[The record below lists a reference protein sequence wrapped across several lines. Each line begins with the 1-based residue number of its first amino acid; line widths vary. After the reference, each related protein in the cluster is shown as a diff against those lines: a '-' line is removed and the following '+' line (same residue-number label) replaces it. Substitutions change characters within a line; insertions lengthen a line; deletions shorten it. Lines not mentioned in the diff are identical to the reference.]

1 MSSIKILPLAITMVA
16 GPQILSAVLL
26 LTSRRGKA
34 STAAFVAGAAVAS
47 TLGTAIFYLLAGTL
61 SLGGG
66 SNAGKTVGKLIQTA
80 LILFLVWLTL
90 MSFRHRH
97 EVQPLPGWMTRL
109 QQTTPPK
116 AVLLGLLLFMLMPTD
131 LAAMATV
138 GTNLRTEGESFIA
151 ALPFLLL
158 TVLLVGSPLLA
169 YLLLGHRGEP
179 FMAGVRRWMESHSW
193 VINMLVYIIF
203 IALIWS

>member
-16 GPQILSAVLL
+16 GPQILSSVLL

-34 STAAFVAGAAVAS
+34 ASGAFVAGAAAAS
-47 TLGTAIFYLLAGTL
+47 TLGTAVFYLLAGTL
-61 SLGGG
+61 SLHEG
-66 SNAGKTVGKLIQTA
+66 SSHKTAGKVIQTA
-80 LILFLVWLTL
+80 LILFLVWLTIK
-90 MSFRHRH
+90 SFLHRH
-97 EVQPLPGWMTRL
+97 EVQPLPGWMTKL

-116 AVLLGLLLFMLMPTD
+116 AALLGLLLFLLMPTD

-138 GTNLRTEGESFIA
+138 GTNLRTEGESFLA

-169 YLLLGHRGEP
+169 YVLLGHRGEP

-193 VINMLVYIIF
+193 IINMLVYIIF
-203 IALIWS
+203 IALVWS

>member
-16 GPQILSAVLL
+16 GPQILSSVLL

-34 STAAFVAGAAVAS
+34 ASGAFVAGAAAAS
-47 TLGTAIFYLLAGTL
+47 TLGTAVFYLLAGTL
-61 SLGGG
+61 SLHEGG
-66 SNAGKTVGKLIQTA
+66 SHKTAGKVIQTA
-80 LILFLVWLTL
+80 LILFLVWLTIK
-90 MSFRHRH
+90 SFLHRH
-97 EVQPLPGWMTRL
+97 EVQPLPGWMTKL

-116 AVLLGLLLFMLMPTD
+116 AALLGLLLFLLMPTD

-138 GTNLRTEGESFIA
+138 GTNLRTEGESFLA

-169 YLLLGHRGEP
+169 YVLLGHRGEP

-193 VINMLVYIIF
+193 IINMLVYIIF
-203 IALIWS
+203 IALVWS